1 MHHRA
6 HRFRRPNTP
15 RPAATQRTPET
26 TLFSGVYGLI
36 LASALAAALDSPGEA
51 DEPGSDALWILLT
64 ALASAAAHGY
74 AHVVAHR
81 LSADGSGVRV
91 GLRAMLA
98 EWPVV
103 VAAVP
108 TVVLL
113 LTTMPSWWTETQA
126 VNTALVLNTL
136 LLAGWG
142 AWTARSAG
150 RGWTASLRAGIADM
164 LIGLVIIAANA
175 LIK

>member
-1 MHHRA
+1 MSHHTP
-6 HRFRRPNTP
+6 HRFLRPAVP
-15 RPAATQRTPET
+15 RPPSET
-26 TLFSGVYGLI
+26 ALFSGVYGLI

-81 LSADGSGVRV
+81 MSAERGGARV

-103 VAAVP
+103 VAALP
-108 TVVLL
+108 TVALL
-113 LTTMPSWWTETQA
+113 LTAVPSWWTESQA
-126 VNTALVLNTL
+126 VETALLLNTL

-142 AWTARSAG
+142 AWTARRAG
-150 RGWTASLRAGIADM
+150 RGWAASLRAGAADM
-164 LIGLVIIAANA
+164 LIGLVIISANA

>member
-1 MHHRA
+1 MHHGA
-6 HRFRRPNTP
+6 HPLPRPTAPRQGPGRRP
-15 RPAATQRTPET
+15 AET
-26 TLFSGVYGLI
+26 TLFSGVYGLV

-51 DEPGSDALWILLT
+51 ADPGSDALWVLLT

-81 LSADGSGVRV
+81 LSSDRSGAGV

-103 VAAVP
+103 AAAAP

-113 LTTMPSWWTETQA
+113 LTAVPSWWTETEA

-142 AWTARSAG
+142 AWTARRAG
-150 RGWTASLRAGIADM
+150 RGWTASLRAGAADM
-164 LIGLVIIAANA
+164 LIGLVIIVANA